1 MQVDFN
7 SEEGL
12 SSYDSLVA
20 ILQVLSRQQQDSQL
34 TDYLVENFFQHIL
47 LQGNVPDAYDETLG
61 TSAGTSSGH
70 DLLTLIAR
78 IGRDCHHITTG
89 LQQLL
94 SRPLDSEFAMDVR
107 HVSLCFASEFLEVSD
122 EALCLAAAVSTQTN
136 GLSSP
141 LLVADSLRFFQ
152 RVCARGVLFSDKAQL
167 FKVALSLLNAEVVL
181 EGLAVLTEVSK
192 SADSRV
198 LFAAHFQEVW
208 SNPQMPLSLVNGFCR
223 CMRNCVAVAELVA
236 LADPLRQDVLKQL
249 AEWDPRYVNGHQLA
263 LTERRFG
270 ALGGLAP
277 LGNEFEQ
284 PIIQAPQTRLC
295 GQYPE
300 HLLPCAAPLLAAL
313 AKSGSECGLRLAD
326 SVCVAM
332 AALPAES
339 ELQEHTL
346 DLCEVLLEAPAT
358 CVSEALVV
366 LWTKCCDCHIRR
378 CFELMSKAPLTQ
390 RSFECLSV
398 GLGHPDGHIQQ
409 LAVRSL
415 TDRPFQGDVS
425 DMLPR
430 VLQIAVYQDGPLL
443 ERLADL
449 FLVYTTASALM
460 AAASKLVVGITD
472 HILRAMVLQSFEKL
486 STQHEDPKAHFLRFV
501 AEMRALTL

>member
-1 MQVDFN
+1 MDFN

-20 ILQVLSRQQQDSQL
+20 ILQVLSRQKQDSEL
-34 TDYLVENFFQHIL
+34 ADYLVENFFQHIL
-47 LQGNVPDAYDETLG
+47 LQANLPDAYDETLG

-78 IGRDCHHITTG
+78 IGRDCHHITAG

-94 SRPLDSEFAMDVR
+94 SRPLDNEFAMDVR

-152 RVCARGVLFSDKAQL
+152 RVCARGVLFSDKAQI
-167 FKVALSLLNAEVVL
+167 FKVALGLLNAEVVL

-223 CMRNCVAVAELVA
+223 CMRNCAAVAELVA
-236 LADPLRQDVLKQL
+236 LAGPLRQDVLKQL

-284 PIIQAPQTRLC
+284 PIIQALQTRLC

-409 LAVRSL
+409 LAVRAL

-460 AAASKLVVGITD
+460 AAASKLVAALL
-472 HILRAMVLQSFEKL
+472 HP
-486 STQHEDPKAHFLRFV
+486 STTSPV
-501 AEMRALTL
+501 S